1 MVSDPAWHPAV
12 PVNRFLLLLMRKK
25 MDLGSFDFDQ
35 RPFLVCW
42 ETTSACDLACVH
54 CRASAQPEPAPG
66 ELDLEESRRLIREV
80 HEMGTPILIFT
91 GGDPLKKKGLDD
103 LIRYAG
109 SLGLKTGAIPA
120 VTPLLTETKIR
131 ELKAAG
137 LDQIAFSLDA
147 PNAVDHD
154 AFRKTPGVFVKTL
167 ESVKIAKAC
176 GLSPQINS
184 LINVHNSR
192 QLDEFISLV
201 ESLPIVFWE
210 VFFLVPTGRGAD
222 LQLLSA
228 GKFDEAFEKIYALQK
243 RVRFVI
249 KVTEAQHY
257 RKYVFEQKLLE
268 RGIDPCAI
276 DAGQIT
282 LPELLCRAEG
292 PDGSIG
298 LAPKGVNSGK
308 GFLFVSSRGEVFPS
322 GFLPLKA
329 GDFRKS
335 DLADI
340 YRNSP
345 LLKELRDPARLKGKC
360 GICPYKD
367 FCGGSRSRAY
377 AATGDYLAEEPCCSY
392 QPVHSG
398 AGK

>member
-1 MVSDPAWHPAV
+1 MQ
-12 PVNRFLLLLMRKK
+12 KK
-25 MDLGSFDFDQ
+25 MDLASFDFDQ
-35 RPFLVCW
+35 KPFLVCW
-42 ETTSACDLACVH
+42 ETTSACDLSCVH
-54 CRASAQPEPAPG
+54 CRASAQPEPAPD
-66 ELDLEESRRLIREV
+66 ELNFEESMRLVREV

-91 GGDPLKKKGLDD
+91 GGDPLKKKRLDD
-103 LIRYAG
+103 LIRYAK

-120 VTPLLTETKIR
+120 VTPLLTETRIR
-131 ELKAAG
+131 ELKEAG

-147 PNAVDHD
+147 PNAADHD
-154 AFRKTPGVFVKTL
+154 AFRKTPGVFAKTL

-184 LINVHNSR
+184 LVNVHNSR
-192 QLDEFISLV
+192 QLDEFITLV

-222 LQLLSA
+222 LNLLSA
-228 GKFDEAFEKIYALQK
+228 EKFDEAFEKIYALQK
-243 RVRFVI
+243 RARFVI

-268 RGIDPCAI
+268 RGIDPRTI
-276 DAGQIT
+276 DLGQIT
-282 LPELLCRAEG
+282 LPELLRRAEG
-292 PDGSIG
+292 PEGSIG

-308 GFLFVSSRGEVFPS
+308 GFLFISSRGEVFPS

-329 GDFRKS
+329 GDLRDRK
-335 DLADI
+335 LAEI

-345 LLKELRDPARLKGKC
+345 LLKELRDPSLLKGKC

-377 AATGDYLAEEPCCSY
+377 AVTGDYLAEEPCCSY
-392 QPVHSG
+392 QPVRSVS
-398 AGK
+398 AQ

>member
-1 MVSDPAWHPAV
+1 MHKPSHGSI
-12 PVNRFLLLLMRKK
+12 
-25 MDLGSFDFDQ
+25 DLGHFDFNQ

-42 ETTSACDLACVH
+42 ETTNACDLSCVH
-54 CRASAQPEPAPG
+54 CRASAQPDPAPD
-66 ELDLEESRRLIREV
+66 ELNSDESMNLVRQV

-91 GGDPLKKKGLDD
+91 GGDPLKKKGLND
-103 LIRYAG
+103 LIRYAK

-120 VTPLLTETKIR
+120 VTPLLTEARIR
-131 ELKAAG
+131 ELKQAG

-147 PNAVDHD
+147 PNAADHD
-154 AFRKTPGVFVKTL
+154 AFRKMPGVFSKTIEYIKL
-167 ESVKIAKAC
+167 AHAC
-176 GLSPQINS
+176 GLATQINS

-192 QLDEFISLV
+192 QLEEFIALV

-210 VFFLVPTGRGAD
+210 VFFLVPVGRGAD
-222 LQLLSA
+222 LNLLSA
-228 GKFDEAFEKIYALQK
+228 EKFDEAFKKIYALQK

-268 RGIDPCAI
+268 RGIDPRVI
-276 DAGQIT
+276 DQNEIT
-282 LPELLCRAEG
+282 LPELLSRAEG
-292 PDGSIG
+292 PEGSIG

-322 GFLPLKA
+322 GFLPIRTGSVREDSLKN
-329 GDFRKS
+329 
-335 DLADI
+335 I
-340 YRNSP
+340 YQNAPVLR
-345 LLKELRDPARLKGKC
+345 ELRDSARLKGKC

-377 AATGDYLAEEPCCSY
+377 AMTGDYLAEEPCCSY
-392 QPVHSG
+392 HPVPHMV
-398 AGK
+398 KK

>member
-1 MVSDPAWHPAV
+1 MKPKDPMPK
-12 PVNRFLLLLMRKK
+12 N
-25 MDLGSFDFDQ
+25 MDLASFNFDQ
-35 RPFLVCW
+35 SPFLVCW
-42 ETTSACDLACVH
+42 ETTNACDLSCLH
-54 CRASAQPEPAPG
+54 CRASAQPEPAPD
-66 ELDLEESRRLIREV
+66 ELNLEESMRLVREV
-80 HEMGTPILIFT
+80 NEMGTPILIFT
-91 GGDPLKKKGLDD
+91 GGDPLKKKGLND
-103 LIRYAG
+103 LIRYAK
-109 SLGLKTGAIPA
+109 SLGLKTGTIPA
-120 VTPLLTETKIR
+120 VTPLLTETRIL
-131 ELKAAG
+131 ELKKAG

-147 PNAVDHD
+147 PNAADHD

-167 ESVKIAKAC
+167 ESIKFAKAS
-176 GLSPQINS
+176 GLATQINS

-192 QLDEFISLV
+192 QLDEFIALV

-210 VFFLVPTGRGAD
+210 VFFLVPMGRGAD
-222 LQLLSA
+222 LNLLSA
-228 GKFDEAFEKIYALQK
+228 EKFDEAFEKIYALQK

-257 RKYVFEQKLLE
+257 RKYVFEQKMLE
-268 RGIDPCAI
+268 RGIDPRTI
-276 DAGQIT
+276 DQGQIA
-282 LPELLCRAEG
+282 LPELLRRAEG
-292 PDGSIG
+292 PGGSIG
-298 LAPKGVNSGK
+298 LAPRGVNSGK

-335 DLADI
+335 NLAEI

-377 AATGDYLAEEPCCSY
+377 AVTGDCLAEEPCCSY
-392 QPVHSG
+392 QPVP
-398 AGK
+398 AGLKS

>member
-1 MVSDPAWHPAV
+1 MP
-12 PVNRFLLLLMRKK
+12 KK

-42 ETTSACDLACVH
+42 ETTNACDLACVH
-54 CRASAQPEPAPG
+54 CRASAQPEPALD
-66 ELDLEESRRLIREV
+66 ELNFEESMRLIREV

-91 GGDPLKKKGLDD
+91 GGDPLKKKRLED
-103 LIRYAG
+103 LIRYAR

-120 VTPLLTETKIR
+120 VTSFLTEARIR
-131 ELKAAG
+131 ELKDAG

-147 PNAVDHD
+147 PNAADHD
-154 AFRKTPGVFVKTL
+154 AFRKTPGVFAKTL
-167 ESVKIAKAC
+167 ESVKIANAY
-176 GLSPQINS
+176 GLSAQINS

-192 QLDEFISLV
+192 QLDEFIELV

-222 LQLLSA
+222 LNLLSA
-228 GKFDEAFEKIYALQK
+228 EKFDEAFEKIYAFQK
-243 RVRFVI
+243 RVPFVI

-268 RGIDPCAI
+268 QGIDPRMI

-282 LPELLCRAEG
+282 LPELLRRAEG

-329 GDFRKS
+329 GDVRKGHLS
-335 DLADI
+335 DI

-345 LLKELRDPARLKGKC
+345 LFKELRDPTHLKGKC
-360 GICPYKD
+360 GICPYRD

-377 AATGDYLAEEPCCSY
+377 AITGDYLAEEPCCSY
-392 QPVHSG
+392 QPIQS
-398 AGK
+398 ASKR

>member
-1 MVSDPAWHPAV
+1 MP
-12 PVNRFLLLLMRKK
+12 KK
-25 MDLGSFDFDQ
+25 IDLGNFDFDQ
-35 RPFLVCW
+35 KPFLVCW
-42 ETTSACDLACVH
+42 ETTKACDLACVH
-54 CRASAQPEPAPG
+54 CRASAQSDPAPD
-66 ELDLEESRRLIREV
+66 ELDLEESMRLVREV
-80 HEMGTPILIFT
+80 HAMGTPILIFT
-91 GGDPLKKKGLDD
+91 GGDPLKKKGLND

-120 VTPLLTETKIR
+120 VTPLLTEARIHA
-131 ELKAAG
+131 LKDAG

-147 PNAVDHD
+147 PNAAEHD
-154 AFRKTPGVFVKTL
+154 AFRKTPGVFAKTL

-176 GLSPQINS
+176 GLSAQINS

-192 QLDEFISLV
+192 QLDEFIALV

-222 LQLLSA
+222 LDLLSA
-228 GKFDEAFEKIYALQK
+228 EKFDEAFEKIYALQK

-249 KVTEAQHY
+249 KVTEAPHY
-257 RKYVFEQKLLE
+257 RKYVFEQKLRE
-268 RGIDPCAI
+268 RGIDPRTI

-282 LPELLCRAEG
+282 LPELLRRAEG
-292 PDGSIG
+292 PGGSIG

-308 GFLFVSSRGEVFPS
+308 GFLFISSRGEVFPS

-329 GDFRKS
+329 GDLRQN
-335 DLADI
+335 DLSEI

-377 AATGDYLAEEPCCSY
+377 AVTGDYLAEEPCCSY
-392 QPVHSG
+392 QPIRSAAQRG
-398 AGK
+398 S

>member
-1 MVSDPAWHPAV
+1 MT
-12 PVNRFLLLLMRKK
+12 LMPKK
-25 MDLGSFDFDQ
+25 IDLENFDFDQ

-54 CRASAQPEPAPG
+54 CRASAQSEPAPD
-66 ELDLEESRRLIREV
+66 ELNFEESMRLVREV

-91 GGDPLKKKGLDD
+91 GGDPLKKKGLNE
-103 LIRYAG
+103 LIRYG
-109 SLGLKTGAIPA
+109 KSIGMKTGAIPA
-120 VTPLLTETKIR
+120 VTPLLTEARIR
-131 ELKAAG
+131 ELKDTG

-147 PNAVDHD
+147 PNAADHD
-154 AFRKTPGVFVKTL
+154 AFRKTPGVFAKTL
-167 ESVKIAKAC
+167 ESVKIAKSY
-176 GLSPQINS
+176 GLAAQINS

-192 QLDEFISLV
+192 QLEEFIALV

-210 VFFLVPTGRGAD
+210 VFFLVQTGRGAD
-222 LQLLSA
+222 LDLLSA
-228 GKFDEAFEKIYALQK
+228 AKFDEAFEKIYALQK
-243 RVRFVI
+243 RVPFVI

-268 RGIDPCAI
+268 RGIDPRTI
-276 DAGQIT
+276 DGGQIT
-282 LPELLCRAEG
+282 LPELLRRAEG
-292 PDGSIG
+292 PGGSIG

-322 GFLPLKA
+322 GFLPLKT
-329 GDFRKS
+329 GDLRKS
-335 DLADI
+335 NLAEI

-345 LLKELRDPARLKGKC
+345 LLKELRDPALLKGKC

-377 AATGDYLAEEPCCSY
+377 AVTGDYLAEEPCCFY
-392 QPVHSG
+392 QPVPSE
-398 AGK
+398 ARK

>member
-1 MVSDPAWHPAV
+1 MK
-12 PVNRFLLLLMRKK
+12 KK
-25 MDLGSFDFDQ
+25 MDPSSFNFDQ

-42 ETTSACDLACVH
+42 ETTNACDLACVH
-54 CRASAQPEPAPG
+54 CRASAQSEPAPD
-66 ELDLEESRRLIREV
+66 ELNSEESKRLVLEV

-91 GGDPLKKKGLDD
+91 GGDPLKKNGLDD
-103 LIRYAG
+103 LIRYAK

-120 VTPLLTETKIR
+120 VTPLLTEARIR
-131 ELKAAG
+131 ELKNAG

-147 PNAVDHD
+147 PNAADHD
-154 AFRKTPGVFVKTL
+154 VFRKTPGVFAKTL
-167 ESVKIAKAC
+167 ESVKIANAC
-176 GLSPQINS
+176 GLSAQINS
-184 LINVHNSR
+184 LVNVHNSR
-192 QLDEFISLV
+192 QLDEFIALV

-222 LQLLSA
+222 LNLLSA
-228 GKFDEAFEKIYALQK
+228 EKFYEAFEKIYTLQK
-243 RVRFVI
+243 RVQFVI

-268 RGIDPCAI
+268 RGIDPRTI

-282 LPELLCRAEG
+282 LPELLRRAEG
-292 PDGSIG
+292 PGGSIG

-335 DLADI
+335 KLSEI

-345 LLKELRDPARLKGKC
+345 LLKELRDPERLKGKC
-360 GICPYKD
+360 GICPYRD

-377 AATGDYLAEEPCCSY
+377 AVTGDYLAEEPCCSY
-392 QPVHSG
+392 QPVPSG
-398 AGK
+398 AKR

>member
-1 MVSDPAWHPAV
+1 MP
-12 PVNRFLLLLMRKK
+12 KK

-35 RPFLVCW
+35 MPFLVCW
-42 ETTSACDLACVH
+42 ETTNACDLACVH
-54 CRASAQPEPAPG
+54 CRASAQPEPAPD
-66 ELDLEESRRLIREV
+66 ELNFEESMRLIREV

-91 GGDPLKKKGLDD
+91 GGDPLKKKRLDD
-103 LIRYAG
+103 LIRYAR

-120 VTPLLTETKIR
+120 VTPLLTEARIH
-131 ELKAAG
+131 ELKKAG

-147 PNAVDHD
+147 PNAADHD
-154 AFRKTPGVFVKTL
+154 AFRKTQGVFAKTL
-167 ESVKIAKAC
+167 ESVKIANAY
-176 GLSPQINS
+176 GLSAQINS

-192 QLDEFISLV
+192 QLDEFIELV

-210 VFFLVPTGRGAD
+210 VFFLVPMGRGAD
-222 LQLLSA
+222 LNLLSA
-228 GKFDEAFEKIYALQK
+228 EKFDEAFEKIYALQK
-243 RVRFVI
+243 RVPFVI

-268 RGIDPCAI
+268 QGIDPHTI

-282 LPELLCRAEG
+282 LPELLRRAEG
-292 PDGSIG
+292 PGGSIG

-308 GFLFVSSRGEVFPS
+308 GFLFVSSRGEVLPS
-322 GFLPLKA
+322 GFLPIKA
-329 GDFRKS
+329 GDVRRGHLS
-335 DLADI
+335 DI

-345 LLKELRDPARLKGKC
+345 LLKALRDPTRLKGKC

-377 AATGDYLAEEPCCSY
+377 AVSGDYLAEEPCCSY
-392 QPVHSG
+392 QPIQS
-398 AGK
+398 ASKK

>member
-1 MVSDPAWHPAV
+1 M
-12 PVNRFLLLLMRKK
+12 N
-25 MDLGSFDFDQ
+25 FDFDQ
-35 RPFLVCW
+35 KPFLVCW
-42 ETTSACDLACVH
+42 ETTNACDLACVH
-54 CRASAQPEPAPG
+54 CRASAQPEPAPD
-66 ELDLEESRRLIREV
+66 ELNFEESMRLVREV

-91 GGDPLKKKGLDD
+91 GGDPLKKKRLDD
-103 LIRYAG
+103 LIRYAK

-120 VTPLLTETKIR
+120 VTPLLTETRIR
-131 ELKAAG
+131 ELKEAG

-147 PNAVDHD
+147 PNAADHD
-154 AFRKTPGVFVKTL
+154 AFRKTPGVFAKTL

-184 LINVHNSR
+184 LVNVHNSR
-192 QLDEFISLV
+192 QLDEFIALV

-222 LQLLSA
+222 LNLLSA
-228 GKFDEAFEKIYALQK
+228 EKFDEAFEKIYELQK
-243 RVRFVI
+243 RARFVI

-268 RGIDPCAI
+268 RGIDPRTI
-276 DAGQIT
+276 DLGQIT
-282 LPELLCRAEG
+282 LPELLHRAEG
-292 PDGSIG
+292 PEGSIG

-308 GFLFVSSRGEVFPS
+308 GFLFISSRGEVFPS

-329 GDFRKS
+329 GDLRNRK
-335 DLADI
+335 LAEI

-345 LLKELRDPARLKGKC
+345 LLKELRDPSLLKGKC
-360 GICPYKD
+360 GICSYKD

-377 AATGDYLAEEPCCSY
+377 AVTGDYLAEEPCCSY
-392 QPVHSG
+392 QPVRSV
-398 AGK
+398 AVK

>member
-1 MVSDPAWHPAV
+1 MTPMP
-12 PVNRFLLLLMRKK
+12 KK
-25 MDLGSFDFDQ
+25 IDLENFDFDQ

-54 CRASAQPEPAPG
+54 CRASAQSEPAPD
-66 ELDLEESRRLIREV
+66 ELNFEESMRLVLEV

-91 GGDPLKKKGLDD
+91 GGDPLKKKGLNE
-103 LIRYAG
+103 LIHYAR
-109 SLGLKTGAIPA
+109 SLGLKTGTIPA
-120 VTPLLTETKIR
+120 VTPLLTEARIR
-131 ELKAAG
+131 ELKDAG

-147 PNAVDHD
+147 PNAADHD
-154 AFRKTPGVFVKTL
+154 AFRKTPGVFTKTL
-167 ESVKIAKAC
+167 ESVKIAKSC
-176 GLSPQINS
+176 GLAAQINS

-192 QLDEFISLV
+192 QLEEFIALV

-222 LQLLSA
+222 LDLLSA
-228 GKFDEAFEKIYALQK
+228 AKFDEAFEKIHALQK
-243 RVRFVI
+243 RVPFVI

-268 RGIDPCAI
+268 RGIDPRTI
-276 DAGQIT
+276 DGGLIT
-282 LPELLCRAEG
+282 LPELFRRAEG
-292 PDGSIG
+292 PGGSIG
-298 LAPKGVNSGK
+298 LAPQGVNSGK

-329 GDFRKS
+329 GNLRKKK
-335 DLADI
+335 LAEI

-345 LLKELRDPARLKGKC
+345 LLKELRDPALLKGKC

-377 AATGDYLAEEPCCSY
+377 AVTGDYLAEEPCCSY
-392 QPVHSG
+392 QPVPSG
-398 AGK
+398 ARK

>member
-1 MVSDPAWHPAV
+1 MS
-12 PVNRFLLLLMRKK
+12 KK
-25 MDLGSFDFDQ
+25 MDLGNFDFDQ
-35 RPFLVCW
+35 KPFLVCW
-42 ETTSACDLACVH
+42 ETTNACDLACVH
-54 CRASAQPEPAPG
+54 CRASAQSDPAPD
-66 ELDLEESRRLIREV
+66 ELDTEESLRLVREV

-91 GGDPLKKKGLDD
+91 GGDPLKKRGLDE
-103 LIRYAG
+103 LIRYAK
-109 SLGLKTGAIPA
+109 SLGLKAGAIPA
-120 VTPLLTETKIR
+120 VTPLLTEKRIR
-131 ELKAAG
+131 ELKEAG

-147 PNAVDHD
+147 PNAAEHD
-154 AFRKTPGVFVKTL
+154 AFRKTPGVFAQTL
-167 ESVKIAKAC
+167 ESIRIAKAY
-176 GLSPQINS
+176 GLSAQINS

-192 QLDEFISLV
+192 QLEEFIALV

-210 VFFLVPTGRGAD
+210 VFFLVPVGRGAD
-222 LQLLSA
+222 LNLLSA
-228 GKFDEAFEKIYALQK
+228 EKFDEAFEKIYALQK

-268 RGIDPCAI
+268 RGIDPRAI

-282 LPELLCRAEG
+282 LPELLRRAEG
-292 PDGSIG
+292 PGGSIG

-329 GDFRKS
+329 GDFRKNNLS
-335 DLADI
+335 EI

-345 LLKELRDPARLKGKC
+345 LLKELRDPSLFKGKC
-360 GICPYKD
+360 GICPYQD

-377 AATGDYLAEEPCCSY
+377 AVTGDYLAEEPCCSY
-392 QPVHSG
+392 QPSHLTS
-398 AGK
+398 KQ